1 MLDCFLTILVEVPD
15 TLIVRKR
22 GLDTA
27 RRVSAR
33 AADVR
38 VAVRAGGPAGRR
50 SLAAFDAELRDP
62 GHTLNPGTTA
72 DLVTAA
78 LFVFLTEGGMLDRV
92 SQEAAGLSR
101 RTGGGQGLRLERRGG
116 STRVRGRRAGRS
128 GARRRISSSG
138 LRRGPA
144 FDLAEAHWRACICD
158 TLPPTVRY
166 RALRQD
172 TGGEA
177 LRRDTGGEAVRAHA

>member
-1 MLDCFLTILVEVPD
+1 MPAPRDAAAAARAVGLVPGLRGYVGVALVLAAGGCFLIE
-15 TLIVRKR
+15 I
-22 GLDTA
+22 
-27 RRVSAR
+27 
-33 AADVR
+33 
-38 VAVRAGGPAGRR
+38 
-50 SLAAFDAELRDP
+50 DP
-62 GHTLNPGTTA
+62 RLTTSY
-72 DLVTAA
+72 V
-78 LFVFLTEGGMLDRV
+78 
-92 SQEAAGLSR
+92 
-101 RTGGGQGLRLERRGG
+101 
-116 STRVRGRRAGRS
+116 
-128 GARRRISSSG
+128 G